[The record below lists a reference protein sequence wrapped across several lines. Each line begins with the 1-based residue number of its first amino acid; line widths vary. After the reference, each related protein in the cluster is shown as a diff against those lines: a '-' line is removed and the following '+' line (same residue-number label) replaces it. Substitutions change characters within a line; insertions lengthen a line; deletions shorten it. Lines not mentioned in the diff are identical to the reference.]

1 MMTLV
6 ITLLMGSVVG
16 LVLGV
21 FGSGGSVL
29 AVPIL
34 VYVMGIE
41 VKSAIAMSLVI
52 VGITA
57 LTGAILQ
64 WRQKTFCLKAAV
76 FFSIIGIFGALAGT
90 WLAMYVS
97 PVLQLFIFGIVMVV
111 AAVATMLKKDPETE
125 TGQDQ
130 CYIRPDLASGLGA
143 GVGVLTGFLGVGGGF
158 LIVPALNSLGNLKL
172 RLAIG
177 TSLFIITV
185 NCAAGVVGYW
195 GKVDFHWPLTFTFV
209 IFSALA
215 SLLGVRL
222 GRKLPVPILR
232 KAFSILILLLGIGL
246 IVNNGLLL

>member
-1 MMTLV
+1 MTLV
-6 ITLLMGSVVG
+6 IALAMGSLVG

-57 LTGAILQ
+57 MTGSVLQ

-76 FFSIIGIFGALAGT
+76 FFSLIGIVGALVGA
-90 WLAMYVS
+90 WLAMKVS
-97 PVLQLFIFGIVMVV
+97 AILQLFIFGLVMVI
-111 AAVATMLKKDPETE
+111 AAIGTMLKKEPDTE
-125 TGQDQ
+125 AGHDE

-158 LIVPALNSLGNLKL
+158 LIVPALNSVGNLKL

-177 TSLFIITV
+177 TSLFIISV

-195 GKVDFHWPLTFTFV
+195 GRVDFHWPLTFTFV

-215 SLLGVRL
+215 SLLGVKL
-222 GRKLPVPILR
+222 ARKLPVRILR
-232 KAFSILILLLGIGL
+232 KAFSIFILLLGIGL
-246 IVNNGLLL
+246 IVKNGLLL